1 MEWEDKTRMVKLG
14 NAMYNDTTPDP
25 EKVKAFQ
32 DFVSGK
38 VKDFDAQAM
47 DMFITIIELIPDDIK
62 KYIEFYRLI
71 YDKLQEM
78 LKNPD
83 ITFGLRS
90 AMRLAMLETL
100 VEETILD
107 K

>member
-1 MEWEDKTRMVKLG
+1 MEWEDKTTMVKLG
-14 NAMYNDTTPDP
+14 NAMNDDATHDP

-38 VKDFDAQAM
+38 IKEFDAQAM
-47 DMFITIIELIPDDIK
+47 DMFITIIELFPDEIK
-62 KYIEFYRLI
+62 KHIEFYLPV

-83 ITFGLRS
+83 ISFGLRT
-90 AMRLAMLETL
+90 AMRLSMFEVI
-100 VEETILD
+100 VEEAVID